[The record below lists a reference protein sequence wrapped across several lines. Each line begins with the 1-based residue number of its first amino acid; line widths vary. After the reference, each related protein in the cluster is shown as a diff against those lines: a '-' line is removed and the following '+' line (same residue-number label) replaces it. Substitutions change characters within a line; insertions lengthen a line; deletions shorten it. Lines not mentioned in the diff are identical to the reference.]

1 MVAIGLG
8 GGEDDCNRPETGTAW
23 WPTIDGD
30 EKLRDELGL
39 GKSEP
44 HETREEDGEQ
54 EEEMANP
61 MRASGWPDVARRRQ
75 ATRRSDSAT
84 SAMTRE

>member
-30 EKLRDELGL
+30 KKLRGELGL

-44 HETREEDGEQ
+44 HETWEEDGEQ
-54 EEEMANP
+54 GEEMSNL
-61 MRASGWPDVARRRQ
+61 MRASRWPYAARR
-75 ATRRSDSAT
+75 
-84 SAMTRE
+84 